1 MAVFS
6 GKILEAYYT
15 NADNSTIEVIY
26 KEGERAVAYYLEP
39 DFNHP
44 DFKALVDEY
53 TLDKLQESTVERV
66 KITNRKLQDI
76 VNAQVKA
83 KMRRKH
89 DTFTSLTDFLLKYDD
104 KVHNEKL
111 FAVKIKIFEDPIV
124 KDCQDN
130 DAKKKIRMA
139 KTPMDTIIAY
149 HNIIKSEL

>member
-1 MAVFS
+1 
-6 GKILEAYYT
+6 
-15 NADNSTIEVIY
+15 
-26 KEGERAVAYYLEP
+26 
-39 DFNHP
+39 
-44 DFKALVDEY
+44 
-53 TLDKLQESTVERV
+53 
-66 KITNRKLQDI
+66 
-76 VNAQVKA
+76 
-83 KMRRKH
+83 MRSKD

-111 FAVKIKIFEDPIV
+111 FAVKLKIFEDPIV